1 MERTGMQVRSKEELA
16 KAIKNLREYNQLQ
29 AKIIREKNEKIFNLT
44 KEKISLTRKLKIITN
59 KYKKLIEE
67 SKNK

>member
-1 MERTGMQVRSKEELA
+1 MERTGMQKRSPEELSN
-16 KAIKNLREYNQLQ
+16 AIKNLREYNQLQ